1 MKKLLSASDVGE
13 ILGVNA
19 DTARRYMRRS
29 MVCVM
34 LPGRDLRVEEAEVER
49 FAAGLRKAPISAQA
63 KPTKAK
69 KRPAPIID
77 LELFE
82 PDGRIKRRRRA

>member
-13 ILGVNA
+13 ILGVSA

-49 FAAGLRKAPISAQA
+49 FTAGLRNAPASAQA
-63 KPTKAK
+63 KPAK
-69 KRPAPIID
+69 KHKPAPIID
-77 LELFE
+77 LNLFE
-82 PDGRIKRRRRA
+82 PDGRIKRRKRA